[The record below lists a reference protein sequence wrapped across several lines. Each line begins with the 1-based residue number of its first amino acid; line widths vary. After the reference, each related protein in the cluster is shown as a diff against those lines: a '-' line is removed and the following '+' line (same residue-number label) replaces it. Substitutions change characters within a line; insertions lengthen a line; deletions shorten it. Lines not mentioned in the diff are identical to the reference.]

1 MRIIGRDVS
10 TNSIKVMPETDED
23 LWHLYNVIE
32 TGDLVIASTTRR
44 EEKAADKI
52 RAERAE
58 KRRMTLGIRVEKIE
72 FSEEDL
78 RLRLLGIIDSGPQDI
93 GQHHTLIVETGSSL
107 SIAKENWRRTQTER
121 LERAVRDTNKPRIVF
136 VSLDQDDA
144 TVAVLRQYG
153 LKEVAII
160 RSGRSGKMYD
170 EKKRGSDGYHEEI
183 ISKVRS
189 VAEEGMPLVLLGP
202 GFEKELLAETGKRSD
217 PDLFSK
223 SHVYHTG
230 QCGMT
235 GINELMKTGIGA
247 SVLRDSTVGAEMEAV
262 EQLMTE
268 IAKGDL
274 AAYGP
279 DEVAIAAKAGAVE
292 TLLILDSEVRGKD
305 HDEVVRDVESQ
316 NGNVIVVSSQHDSG
330 KRLSALGGIGAI
342 LRYPL

>member
-1 MRIIGRDVS
+1 MRIIGRDVP

-32 TGDLVIASTTRR
+32 VGDLVKASTTRR

-58 KRRMTLGIRVEKIE
+58 KRRMTLVIRVEKIE
-72 FSEEDL
+72 FSEDDL
-78 RLRLLGIIDSGPQDI
+78 RLRLLGIIDSGPQDV
-93 GQHHTLIVETGSSL
+93 GQHHTLIVETGASL
-107 SIAKENWRRTQTER
+107 SIGKENWRDTQMER

-153 LKEVAII
+153 LKEAATI

-170 EKKRGSDGYHEEI
+170 EKRRGSDGYHEEI

-189 VAEEGMPLVLLGP
+189 VTEEGMPLVLLGP
-202 GFEKELLAETGKRSD
+202 GFEKELLSETGKRSD
-217 PDLFSK
+217 PELFSK
-223 SHVYHTG
+223 SHVHHTG
-230 QCGMT
+230 QCGMA

-247 SVLRDSTVGAEMEAV
+247 AVLRESTVGAEMEAV

-274 AAYGP
+274 ATYGP
-279 DEVAIAAKAGAVE
+279 AEVAMAAKAGAVE
-292 TLLILDSEVRGKD
+292 TLLILDSEVRDND
-305 HDEVVRDVESQ
+305 HDEVVKDVELQ

-330 KRLSALGGIGAI
+330 KRLAALGGIGAI